1 MFPYEIFSGFDTY
14 ALMLCIGIV
23 SAILSFRFMSDKTNI
38 SVRLQNL
45 CLYNGVAAIGFGC
58 FSAIFFQALY
68 NIAKNDGK
76 LIIDTKTGATFYGG
90 LLGGAGLFLTIYFV
104 VGAFIFKDSGE
115 HKKKFWLVSDI
126 ASASIALGHGFGRI
140 GCLLAGCCHGAET
153 EAWYGIYMQSIDK
166 KVVPVQLFEAIFL
179 FALSAFFIIRV
190 KKNKTYNLPL
200 YMGAYGVWR
209 FVLEYMRDDYRGSTV
224 VDFLTPSQFIAML
237 MIIGALALFVF
248 ERSMIKMQ
256 KCEKEE
262 NENEENENEQKE
274 D

>member
-14 ALMLCIGIV
+14 AMMLCIGIV
-23 SAILSFRFMSDKTNI
+23 SAILSFRFVSDKTNI
-38 SVRLQNL
+38 SGRLQNL
-45 CLYNGVAAIGFGC
+45 CLYNGVASIGFGY
-58 FSAIFFQALY
+58 FSAVFFQALY
-68 NIAKNDGK
+68 NISKNDGK

-90 LLGGAGLFLTIYFV
+90 LVGGAGLFLIIYFV
-104 VGAFIFKDSGE
+104 FGSFIFKDGGE
-115 HKKKFWLVSDI
+115 HKKKFWVVSDV

-140 GCLLAGCCHGAET
+140 GCLLAGCCYGAET
-153 EAWYGIYMQSIDK
+153 NAWYGIYMQNIDK
-166 KVVPVQLFEAIFL
+166 RVVPTQLFEAIFL
-179 FALSAFFIIRV
+179 FALSAFFFVRV
-190 KKNKTYNLPL
+190 KNNKTYNLPL

-237 MIIGALALFVF
+237 MIIGALALFIF

-262 NENEENENEQKE
+262 SENGKKE
-274 D
+274 I